1 VTGTLDLR
9 PHAAAGTTREAELLA
24 AIDLNAFYE
33 ASSDAA
39 RIAIVQPF
47 LERRHVR
54 LGLQLEESLF
64 DALENF
70 PALGLLINMTM
81 KEARPVKELGE
92 ILFPDAPAIA
102 DNAVTVLMALGS
114 MARRDPTAP
123 ALLPCRIHTFFR
135 GLPGLWVCTDHN
147 CTEIPSHQRGGICGR
162 MYGQPHERCDC
173 GARVLELYTC
183 RYCGTAYA
191 RAYSDDLEN
200 PSALWSEAGWRLH
213 MEGGQTSPLLPLDL
227 LLEEPALPELAEP
240 ADYDVETGRLNPHEH
255 GSRMRRVYL
264 RRDRISPPAS
274 EDHA

>member
-1 VTGTLDLR
+1 
-9 PHAAAGTTREAELLA
+9 
-24 AIDLNAFYE
+24 
-33 ASSDAA
+33 
-39 RIAIVQPF
+39 
-47 LERRHVR
+47 
-54 LGLQLEESLF
+54 
-64 DALENF
+64 
-70 PALGLLINMTM
+70 
-81 KEARPVKELGE
+81 
-92 ILFPDAPAIA
+92 
-102 DNAVTVLMALGS
+102 
-114 MARRDPTAP
+114 
-123 ALLPCRIHTFFR
+123 LPCRIHTFFR

-200 PSALWSEAGWRLH
+200 PSALWSEAGRRLH